1 MAYSLLL
8 TSVLFFVISD
18 STANQRGYGLWG
30 TGMQSSGQFT
40 NHLSQV
46 SEKSTIIVAF
56 VLAFY

>member
-1 MAYSLLL
+1 M
-8 TSVLFFVISD
+8 D
-18 STANQRGYGLWG
+18 YGR
-30 TGMQSSGQFT
+30 GMQSSGQFT